1 MPQPVQPS
9 PAPGLQ
15 RFRAYPSEPRTSG
28 PRQAHLLALSIP
40 AVELLCLRLPLHHG
54 VHSFQVGGVGHERQS
69 DVPVCDS
76 VDPLM
81 VHAEVIFDI
90 SGALKVDVACDEPP
104 PPPYPRH
111 ASLQWRWDI
120 PGILL
125 PGKAVLSLTHT
136 CILPPNPAQRPSCP
150 PGWPK
155 KGRQVPWA
163 LAPFLEPL
171 HITNN
176 HPFHINDGRVGKG

>member
-1 MPQPVQPS
+1 MPQPVKPS

-15 RFRAYPSEPRTSG
+15 RFRAYPSEHRTSE

-90 SGALKVDVACDEPP
+90 SGALKVEVACDEPP
-104 PPPYPRH
+104 PNPIPDMQAYSGAGMFPGFC
-111 ASLQWRWDI
+111 SLGR
-120 PGILL
+120 LF
-125 PGKAVLSLTHT
+125 
-136 CILPPNPAQRPSCP
+136 CP
-150 PGWPK
+150 
-155 KGRQVPWA
+155 
-163 LAPFLEPL
+163 
-171 HITNN
+171 
-176 HPFHINDGRVGKG
+176 